1 MTALH
6 PIGAERYPCLLE
18 VDQNTSCST
27 DDVENLRDEGVL
39 RSKKPAHQ
47 GNQSEDEKG

>member
-6 PIGAERYPCLLE
+6 AIGAERYPCLLE

-39 RSKKPAHQ
+39 RSEETSPS
-47 GNQSEDEKG
+47 GQSERG